1 MRGIMG
7 ARTYQSNALAS
18 IGILLSMAVNH
29 GAVII
34 TGASSLGKIH
44 QMYLFR

>member
-1 MRGIMG
+1 MG

-29 GAVII
+29 GGAII
-34 TGASSLGKIH
+34 TGASSLGTIH
-44 QMYLFR
+44 QIHLFR